1 MVTIVNKD
9 NLSWQIELVTLITIV
24 IGLTFA
30 AMELRQLRSE
40 QESQTV
46 LQLFETIKS
55 NEYIRVNTLLDGIPD
70 GLTADELRSRLSQ
83 DELDQILQLKLTWE
97 AIGVMV
103 YRRDVSIEWINELFR
118 FNILRSWDK
127 LSSLTYAERQET
139 GYSGINEWHEWLV
152 DRLRELDEAPVPAY
166 EAYSDW
172 TP

>member
-1 MVTIVNKD
+1 MGIFNKD
-9 NLSWQIELVTLITIV
+9 NLSWQIELITLITILV
-24 IGLTFA
+24 GLSFA

-46 LQLFETIKS
+46 LQLFETIRS
-55 NEYIRVNTLLDGIPD
+55 DEYIHVNTLLDGIPN
-70 GLTADELRSRLSQ
+70 GLSATELKSRLSR
-83 DELDQILQLKLTWE
+83 DELDQILQLQLTWE
-97 AIGVMV
+97 AIGVLV

-127 LSSLTYAERQET
+127 LSVLTYADREET

-152 DRLRELDEAPVPAY
+152 DRLRSLEDSTEPAY
-166 EAYSDW
+166 EAYDDW